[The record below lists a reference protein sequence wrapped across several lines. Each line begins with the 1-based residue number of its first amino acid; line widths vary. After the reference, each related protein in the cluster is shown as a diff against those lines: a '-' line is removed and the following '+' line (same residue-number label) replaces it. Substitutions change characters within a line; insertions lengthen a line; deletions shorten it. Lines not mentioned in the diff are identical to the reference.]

1 MKLIVAIIRPEK
13 LRSTLAAL
21 FHEEIRG
28 LSVSRIQGH
37 GGETDI
43 VETYRGAM
51 LHLELHEKIRLE
63 IAVSEPFVDRA
74 VRTIMEAARTG
85 RVGDGKIF
93 VLPLEKAYRIRT
105 GEEDEAA
112 ITPVETPS
120 SAHPK
125 NL

>member
-1 MKLIVAIIRPEK
+1 MKLIIAIIRPEK
-13 LRSTLAAL
+13 LRTVLAAL

-28 LSVSRIQGH
+28 LTVSKVQGH

-63 IAVSEPFVDRA
+63 IAVSEPFVERA
-74 VRTIMEAARTG
+74 VRTILQNARTG
-85 RVGDGKIF
+85 KVGDGKVFI
-93 VLPLEKAYRIRT
+93 LPLEKAYRIRT

-112 ITPVETPS
+112 ITPLHTETHTP
-120 SAHPK
+120 
-125 NL
+125 